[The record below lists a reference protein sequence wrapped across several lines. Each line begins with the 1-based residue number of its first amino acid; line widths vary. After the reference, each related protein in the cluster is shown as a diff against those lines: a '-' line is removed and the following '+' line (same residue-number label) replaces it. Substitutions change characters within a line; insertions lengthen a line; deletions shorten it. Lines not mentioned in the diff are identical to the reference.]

1 MLRCAGLKVTFG
13 STAALRSVDLDVAA
27 GEVVAIMGESGS
39 GKSTLLRVIAG
50 LVTPDSGAIEWNGR
64 DVTAIPTHLRR
75 FGLMFQDYALFPHL
89 NVAAN
94 IEFGLRMQGA
104 APERR
109 ATVVGRMLDLV
120 GLSGYA
126 DRPVN
131 ELSGGEQ
138 QRVALART
146 LAPEP
151 DLVLLDEPLGALD
164 RARRDQLLADMQRIF
179 SEVGVTVLY
188 VTHDH
193 NEAFAIAGR
202 VAVLDAGRKVA
213 DAGPQELWTDPGHAA
228 VATLLGF
235 PVIPDVAVR
244 DGFAHIGGAAVS
256 VDLPD
261 GTHQLAIG
269 PGAVVVDPAGPVET
283 RILATRF
290 EGGVAKAIVEVAG
303 REVLAAATQDLSPG
317 PARVSIDGSRLAPVG
332 ESIGD

>member
-1 MLRCAGLKVTFG
+1 MLRCEGLNVTFG
-13 STAALRSVDLDVAA
+13 STVALRSVDLDVAA

-50 LVTPDSGAIEWNGR
+50 LVAPDSGAVEWNGR
-64 DVTAIPTHLRR
+64 EVTSTPTHLRR

-89 NVAAN
+89 DVAAN
-94 IEFGLRMQGA
+94 IEFGLRMQGT
-104 APERR
+104 APDERG
-109 ATVVGRMLDLV
+109 AIVGRMLDLV
-120 GLSGYA
+120 GLDGYA
-126 DRPVN
+126 GRPVN

-151 DLVLLDEPLGALD
+151 DLILLDEPLGALD

-179 SEVGVTVLY
+179 STVGVTALY

-213 DAGPQELWTDPGHAA
+213 DSGPRELWTDPGHTA

-235 PVIPDVAVR
+235 PVLPDVTV
-244 DGFAHIGGAAVS
+244 DSGFAHIGDASVG

-261 GTHQLAIG
+261 GSYQLAVG
-269 PGAVVVDPAGPVET
+269 PGAVVVDPAGAVAT
-283 RILATRF
+283 KVLATRF
-290 EGGVAKAIVEVAG
+290 ESGVAKAIVEIEG
-303 REVLAAATQDLSPG
+303 HEVLAEAPHGLVPG
-317 PARVSIDGSRLAPVG
+317 PAQIHIDGSRLAPVEG
-332 ESIGD
+332 STG